1 MFTNLAI
8 EVLDLGVVACD
19 VTLQGGVV

>member
-8 EVLDLGVVACD
+8 EVLDPVVVACD
-19 VTLQGGVV
+19 VTLHGGVV

>member
-19 VTLQGGVV
+19 VTLHGGVV